1 MSPIVFNNTNTV
13 FDNTNIYFVDVVPN
27 PNLPG
32 AYIYNFF
39 EAPLAGGPATQ
50 IGTAS
55 PPLDALYSMV
65 DTDGT
70 NLILEFEYLATSP
83 MTFGLYSLSVTGS
96 ATQSPTPLL
105 EYNVPGAASLNAFL
119 DYGSDHLFVNE
130 VQSGTMSTTTSL
142 VFAPSSAT
150 PLLGPTPTTSFVQW
164 LPVIAGSPTN
174 DTVLQFQNLP
184 SDGTDGD
191 ALLNDMTADTLIP
204 TTLSLNGSP
213 YIVPAQNTVTLTPV
227 SNTIAQGAQFGIG
240 TTSSAGGCNSSG
252 SGSSSGGAAFWLPYL
267 ESESNSGSSPN
278 AVSSVGLAVNVSN
291 NQIIT
296 IAPPADTN
304 LSPF

>member
-1 MSPIVFNNTNTV
+1 
-13 FDNTNIYFVDVVPN
+13 
-27 PNLPG
+27 
-32 AYIYNFF
+32 
-39 EAPLAGGPATQ
+39 
-50 IGTAS
+50 
-55 PPLDALYSMV
+55 
-65 DTDGT
+65 
-70 NLILEFEYLATSP
+70 
-83 MTFGLYSLSVTGS
+83 
-96 ATQSPTPLL
+96 
-105 EYNVPGAASLNAFL
+105 
-119 DYGSDHLFVNE
+119 
-130 VQSGTMSTTTSL
+130 
-142 VFAPSSAT
+142 
-150 PLLGPTPTTSFVQW
+150 
-164 LPVIAGSPTN
+164 
-174 DTVLQFQNLP
+174 VLQFQNLP